1 MVSSIGRGEATQGK
15 PGVTSIACATGH
27 CTGKTER
34 GLSTQPAAILRF
46 VCRPT
51 QTCSESWPWPQNKWV
66 SRTHCGTMTSECC
79 TETLND
85 FYCVF
90 VTLSA
95 VYFSC
100 MYSRCDMSTWIFMRI
115 YGYETF
121 LCQLR
126 WSKLHWFLRYRADK
140 QTHKRYCTPYPTTTI
155 GVRNNNNNNNNNKYY
170 YYYRHNYWFCA
181 APKSESLNAW
191 HWNMT
196 RSYET
201 VSEASI
207 AASCPLH
214 RCCYICS

>member
-115 YGYETF
+115 YGYMDMEHFYVNFGDPSSTGF
-121 LCQLR
+121 WDIVRTNKHTNATAHPTPRLPSACVIIIIIIINIIIIIDIIIDFVQLR
-126 WSKLHWFLRYRADK
+126 SQNH
-140 QTHKRYCTPYPTTTI
+140 
-155 GVRNNNNNNNNNKYY
+155 
-170 YYYRHNYWFCA
+170 
-181 APKSESLNAW
+181 
-191 HWNMT
+191 
-196 RSYET
+196 
-201 VSEASI
+201 
-207 AASCPLH
+207 
-214 RCCYICS
+214 